1 MAFFSLDSSRMRCLI
16 CLTLNKRSI
25 LPCFMAGFGTVT
37 PVNDLFGNESPSYT
51 KGEKQSRCR
60 LASLYRLVDLFSW
73 ARFTSSYITVST
85 TPPSSQVC
93 AAAPGCP
100 VLSSQTYFQTLY
112 IIYGLGEVKLRVLQ
126 KQKSALMCGIESMWR
141 CSLETEPRK
150 VHQPTQAFSSS
161 SEQRKLCS
169 LSFPFP

>member
-1 MAFFSLDSSRMRCLI
+1 MS
-16 CLTLNKRSI
+16 
-25 LPCFMAGFGTVT
+25 CFMAGFGTVT

-85 TPPSSQVC
+85 TLPSIQVC
-93 AAAPGCP
+93 GTAPGCP
-100 VLSSQTYFQTLY
+100 VLYSHTYFEKLY
-112 IIYGLGEVKLRVLQ
+112 IIYGFGEVKLRVLQ
-126 KQKSALMCGIESMWR
+126 KQNFTLMCGIESEWR

-150 VHQPTQAFSSS
+150 VRQPTQPFSSL
-161 SEQRKLCS
+161 SERRKLCS
-169 LSFPFP
+169 FSFLFPWIYLIGCLESK